1 MSGHI
6 PRLAAS
12 HSPVFLL
19 NSRLGRFSAPPSL
32 EGPFSRSYRSILP
45 SSLATDHSSAFGFSP
60 RPPVSVSGTG
70 RRGRTLEVFLG
81 SMLTAAVRSPGGLR
95 YYHVR
100 DRPADL
106 PAGLPYTLQRT
117 FPSVR
122 GPATSPSLLRIRAGR
137 WNVDQLSIGLALRLI
152 LRSRLTLNRLSLFR
166 KPWSSGEGVSHPLYR
181 YLCLHLLFQTL
192 QHASRRAFS
201 AVWNA
206 PLPISLFPGFGTT
219 LIPVHH
225 PCSTAR
231 LVSCYALFKCMAA
244 SKPTS

>member
-1 MSGHI
+1 MSGLIHH
-6 PRLAAS
+6 LSVSQS
-12 HSPVFLL
+12 HVFLL
-19 NSRLGRFSAPPSL
+19 NSRLGHFSAPPSL
-32 EGPFSRSYRSILP
+32 EGPFSRSYRAILP

-81 SMLTAAVRSPGGLR
+81 SMLTAAVRSPGGPR
-95 YYHVR
+95 YSHLR

-106 PAGLPYTLQRT
+106 PAGLPYGLQRAI
-117 FPSVR
+117 PSAR
-122 GPATSPSLLRIRAGR
+122 GPSTPPSLLRIRVGC
-137 WNVDQLSIGLALRLI
+137 WNINQLSIGLALRLI

-192 QHASRRAFS
+192 QRASRPAFG
-201 AVWNA
+201 ADWNA
-206 PLPISLFPGFGTT
+206 PLPISRSLGFGTT